1 MKQYQPLTNPQ
12 PTLNITSMVPTVL
25 ILEDDHKI
33 AALVEKNLSAAGM
46 QCIVVHDGSAA
57 WQILE
62 KNPPDV
68 AVLDLMVPGID
79 GMELTRRIRKTMN
92 IPILIL
98 SARSSEG
105 DKVLGFEIGA
115 DDFVTKPFSTLELV
129 ARVRALLRR
138 SSRDNQQET
147 LVLGGLIIDP
157 DLRGVF
163 KDEKSLGLTTLEF
176 DLLFFMASRPG
187 RVYSREGLMEF
198 VWGGERV
205 VDHRSIDSLISRL
218 RRKIEPDPSDP
229 IYIQT
234 VWGAGYRFA
243 RGWE

>member
-1 MKQYQPLTNPQ
+1 MNSFQALTNTHSP
-12 PTLNITSMVPTVL
+12 LNMTHMAPTVL
-25 ILEDDHKI
+25 ILEDDRKI

-46 QCIVVHDGSAA
+46 LCIVVHDGALA
-57 WQILE
+57 WKMLE
-62 KNPPDV
+62 NNPPDI

-79 GMELTRRIRKTMN
+79 GMELTRRIRKSMN

-115 DDFVTKPFSTLELV
+115 DDYVTKPFSTLELV

-138 SSRDNQQET
+138 SSRDDQQET
-147 LVLGGLIIDP
+147 IRLGDLVIDP
-157 DLRGVF
+157 DLRDVF
-163 KDEKSLGLTTLEF
+163 KENEPLGLTTLEF

-187 RVYSREGLMEF
+187 RVYTREGLMEF
-198 VWGGERV
+198 VWGDERV
-205 VDHRSIDSLISRL
+205 VDQRSIDSLISRL
-218 RRKIEPDPSDP
+218 RRKIEPAPSAP
-229 IYIQT
+229 VYIQT